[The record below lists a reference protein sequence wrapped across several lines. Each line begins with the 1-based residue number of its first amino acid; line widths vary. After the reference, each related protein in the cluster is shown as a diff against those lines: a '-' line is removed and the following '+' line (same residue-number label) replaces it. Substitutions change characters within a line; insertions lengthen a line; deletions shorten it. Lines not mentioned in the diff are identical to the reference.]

1 MKQVNVISF
10 GGLKGGVGKTTL
22 NLNVAGALAKQGK
35 KILVMDFDPQGSITQ
50 TLRESVSQTKDIQG
64 TEKWLLDDV
73 TKQELKKTIVKS
85 FIENIDFIP
94 STPILEKQNRQL
106 VLEVNRE
113 KRLITNLIK
122 IGEEQELLSSYDHII
137 IDTNPSFDPIAENVY
152 VACAFRGG
160 VIQVVNADPFS
171 LTGAIKNLKIWEK
184 RYMSDTFSNIPNAL
198 KAILINKV
206 KNNALSKEI
215 VSSLSDDNFLFKDLV
230 LNTIVV
236 ENSAI
241 EKSILQK
248 NTKTG
253 IVKINLAIDDKRL
266 NSWEKTK
273 WIRENDK
280 LNSLIKNGNPIS
292 NLILELQEKEI
303 LY

>member
-1 MKQVNVISF
+1 M
-10 GGLKGGVGKTTL
+10 
-22 NLNVAGALAKQGK
+22 
-35 KILVMDFDPQGSITQ
+35 
-50 TLRESVSQTKDIQG
+50 
-64 TEKWLLDDV
+64 
-73 TKQELKKTIVKS
+73 
-85 FIENIDFIP
+85 
-94 STPILEKQNRQL
+94 
-106 VLEVNRE
+106 
-113 KRLITNLIK
+113 IK
-122 IGEEQELLSSYDHII
+122 IGEEQQLLSSYDHII

-160 VIQVVNADPFS
+160 VIQVVNDDPFS
-171 LTGAIKNLKIWEK
+171 LTGAIKNLKIWKK

-206 KNNALSKEI
+206 RNNALSKEI
-215 VSSLSDDNFLFKDLV
+215 VNLLSDDNFLFKNLV

-236 ENSAI
+236 ENNAI
-241 EKSILQK
+241 KKSIFQK

-266 NSWEKTK
+266 NSWEKPK
-273 WIRENDK
+273 WIKENDK
-280 LNSLIKNGNPIS
+280 LNSLIKNGNPIN

>member
-1 MKQVNVISF
+1 MKNVNVISF

-50 TLRESVSQTKDIQG
+50 TLRESVSQTKDVQG
-64 TEKWLLDDV
+64 TEKWLLDEV
-73 TKQELKKTIVKS
+73 TKQDLKKTILKS

-113 KRLITNLIK
+113 KRLITNMIK
-122 IGEEQELLSSYDHII
+122 IGEEQQLLSSYDHII
-137 IDTNPSFDPIAENVY
+137 VDINPSFDPIAENVY

-160 VIQVVNADPFS
+160 VIQVVNPDPFS

-215 VSSLSDDNFLFKDLV
+215 VSLLSDDNFLFKDLV

-236 ENSAI
+236 QNNAI

-273 WIRENDK
+273 WIKENDK

-292 NLILELQEKEI
+292 NLINELREKEI

>member
-1 MKQVNVISF
+1 MKNVNVISF

-50 TLRESVSQTKDIQG
+50 TLRESVSQTKDVQG

-73 TKQELKKTIVKS
+73 TKQDLKKTIVKS

-137 IDTNPSFDPIAENVY
+137 IDINPSFDPIAENVY

-160 VIQVVNADPFS
+160 VIQVVNPDPFS

-215 VSSLSDDNFLFKDLV
+215 VSLLSDDNFLFKDLV

-236 ENSAI
+236 QNNAI

-273 WIRENDK
+273 WIKENDK
-280 LNSLIKNGNPIS
+280 LNSLIKNGNPIN
-292 NLILELQEKEI
+292 NLINELREKEI